1 MPQKIAVG
9 NWKMNGTRASLSEI
23 QAIEEAAQNI
33 HCTAILC
40 PPAHLLYS
48 AANLPGRL
56 AIGGQNCHHAPS
68 GAFTGEISPTM
79 LRELFVRF
87 VILGHSERRQIFG
100 ETDEVVNKKV
110 HTALA
115 CGLKPIVCVGE
126 TLEERHGDLGVL
138 LRADDVGI
146 EVGRLGEITDMN
158 DLIAVAGGD
167 GGAALAAARGEQGGK
182 DTERDGGR
190 GCEAEGGLKGH
201 TREG

>member
-1 MPQKIAVG
+1 MEGIPRGMADH
-9 NWKMNGTRASLSEI
+9 R
-23 QAIEEAAQNI
+23 
-33 HCTAILC
+33 
-40 PPAHLLYS
+40 
-48 AANLPGRL
+48 
-56 AIGGQNCHHAPS
+56 
-68 GAFTGEISPTM
+68 GEIGHGI
-79 LRELFVRF
+79 LRGEHEGVVVCGARAELSDVGEFAAVQRLRVFQDVEHRGVLGCEARSEHALVSEDEIVCGDRITVGPFGVTPEVKRPREPVRR
-87 VILGHSERRQIFG
+87 VRPPLGHGGHGRG
-100 ETDEVVNKKV
+100 VPGVV
-110 HTALA
+110 L
-115 CGLKPIVCVGE
+115 GE